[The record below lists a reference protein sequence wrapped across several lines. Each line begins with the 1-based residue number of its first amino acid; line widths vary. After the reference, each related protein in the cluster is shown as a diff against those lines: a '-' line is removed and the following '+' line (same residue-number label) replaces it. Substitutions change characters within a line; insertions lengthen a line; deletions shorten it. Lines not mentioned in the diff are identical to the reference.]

1 VLDTYYYPANSNK
14 LVNVARGSTPMRIFS
29 YDAAGNVIQDL
40 RGANAYNY
48 AVNNAGRIRQMSLN
62 TGASVVANYTYDGFQ
77 KLRIKT
83 STSPAATTHY
93 VWDSFGH
100 IIAETSGAFT
110 REYIWLGDTPLAINE
125 GATLSYV
132 HPDHLDRP
140 VAMTTSGG
148 QAVAWSAKYD
158 PFGNV
163 VTTTN
168 PTAMPLRFPGQVFQ
182 IEDGLSYNWHRNYD
196 PTLGRYSQADP
207 LGFVD
212 GPGVYNYAGGNPA
225 MKVDPKGRMKVGP
238 MSTPEKKLPN
248 SCMPSNEPSELRPI
262 PAGWYGNCEQAY
274 DRCAQNI
281 RASAACWDA
290 YKICKQLK
298 LDTIFPGGS
307 VGRP

>member
-1 VLDTYYYPANSNK
+1 
-14 LVNVARGSTPMRIFS
+14 
-29 YDAAGNVIQDL
+29 
-40 RGANAYNY
+40 
-48 AVNNAGRIRQMSLN
+48 MSLK
-62 TGASVVANYTYDGFQ
+62 TGTALVANYTYDGFQ
-77 KLRIKT
+77 KLRVKV

-100 IIAETSGAFT
+100 IIADTAGTFT

-148 QAVAWSAKYD
+148 PAIAWSAKYD

-163 VTTTN
+163 VTTTSA
-168 PTAMPLRFPGQVFQ
+168 TAMPLRFPGQYFQ

-212 GPGVYNYAGGNPA
+212 GPGVYSYVGSSPA
-225 MKVDPKGRMKVGP
+225 MKVDPRGLWTVQIRLNININLGGP
-238 MSTPEKKLPN
+238 LVFSGTIGIAFDGCGNVASYHEYGGGVATGSTASGGLVLHA
-248 SCMPSNEPSELRPI
+248 SN
-262 PAGWYGNCEQAY
+262 G
-274 DRCAQNI
+274 
-281 RASAACWDA
+281 
-290 YKICKQLK
+290 
-298 LDTIFPGGS
+298 DTIGDLNGPFNNVTAGGGWGPHASGDGFFGFGSHGQRVVGGGITIGYGVGGS
-307 VGRP
+307 TSETITKTDVAYPIYQP